1 MDALNCSIFMNY
13 QHHKDRKLGK
23 KSFSKIFFA
32 GIWGKK
38 ASKLKNV
45 FGNTFFSNQFVT
57 LRYYKGIQYLI
68 KWKPLHLP
76 PSVSRRP
83 SFVKFFKNQNKTEVV
98 GNDIK

>member
-1 MDALNCSIFMNY
+1 MFFGFSGLKKPKTVFFLEQMDALNCSIFMNY
-13 QHHKDRKLGK
+13 QHHKDRKLRK

-57 LRYYKGIQYLI
+57 LRY
-68 KWKPLHLP
+68 
-76 PSVSRRP
+76 
-83 SFVKFFKNQNKTEVV
+83 
-98 GNDIK
+98 